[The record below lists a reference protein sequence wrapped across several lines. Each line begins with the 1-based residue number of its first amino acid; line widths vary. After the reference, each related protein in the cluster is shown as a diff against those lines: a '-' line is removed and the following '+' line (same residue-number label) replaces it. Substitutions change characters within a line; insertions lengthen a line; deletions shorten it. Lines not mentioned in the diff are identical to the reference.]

1 MNDNKIVVKDGDA
14 VIIYDVLFTLE
25 DEDGKKKIVVY
36 SDNSIDE
43 NGDII
48 IHASIQDPVTNELKD
63 ITDPSDKEKVE
74 QAMKAVEE
82 SVRESQGN

>member
-25 DEDGKKKIVVY
+25 DEAGKKKIVVY